1 MTVGEML
8 QKAEFLVDSQGQR
21 KAVVF
26 DYELWE
32 ELLPLLEDLE
42 DAEEIIRLRNAEVE
56 TVSWREAKSILR
68 AEGLDV

>member
-1 MTVGEML
+1 MTVLEML

-42 DAEEIIRLRNAEVE
+42 DAEEIHHLRDAAVE

-68 AEGLDV
+68 AEGPDV

>member
-56 TVSWREAKSILR
+56 TVSWREAKAILR

>member
-1 MTVGEML
+1 MTILEMM

-21 KAVVF
+21 RAVVF
-26 DYELWE
+26 DYELWQ

-42 DAEEIIRLRNAEVE
+42 DAEEMNRLRDNGVE